1 MGYLDE
7 SGLARY
13 DGLIK
18 SWTTYDSGTV
28 TGLASL
34 LNWQKTA
41 DAASVTCY
49 PVPVSPLEPVVSF
62 LFTETPPLDG
72 NPKSPTNPSTIT
84 GVSSITVTRCETAGV
99 DETDYTASFGG
110 TYYGGTLD
118 LATGVLTVTHVMVEP
133 DSLSY
138 DISAH
143 PADTG
148 DFQYTDTLGRT
159 VTTDGSTLTISDT
172 TGGQIVYNLAT
183 PETVQL
189 TATQIYSLSQVD
201 EYTPRLNTVYSDQQS
216 VQVGYAKSPIQTEL
230 ELTNAIISLGGN
242 V

>member
-7 SGLARY
+7 SGLAHY

-18 SWTTYDSGTV
+18 SWTTYESGTV
-28 TGLASL
+28 DGLAPL

-41 DAASVTCY
+41 DAGAVTCY

-62 LFTETPPLDG
+62 IFTETPPLDG

-84 GVSSITVTRCETAGV
+84 GVSSITVTRCETVGV
-99 DETDYTASFGG
+99 DETVYAIDLGG
-110 TYYGGTLD
+110 TYYGGALD
-118 LATGVLTVTHVMVEP
+118 VATGVLTVTHVMVEP
-133 DSLSY
+133 DSLSF

-143 PADTG
+143 PANTG

-159 VTTDGSTLTISDT
+159 VTTDGTTLTISDA

-189 TATQIYSLSQVD
+189 TSTQIYSLSQAD

-216 VQVGYAKSPIQTEL
+216 VQVGYAKSPIQTES

>member
-18 SWTTYDSGTV
+18 SWVTYDSGTV
-28 TGLASL
+28 DGLEPL

-41 DAASVTCY
+41 TAASVTCY
-49 PVPVSPLEPVVSF
+49 PLPTAPLEPTVNF
-62 LFTETPPLDG
+62 QFTETPPVG
-72 NPKSPTNPSTIT
+72 EKSPTNPSTIT
-84 GVSSITVTRCETAGV
+84 GVSTITVTRCETAGV
-99 DETDYTASFGG
+99 DETDYTIALGD
-110 TYYGGTLD
+110 TYYGGTMD
-118 LATGVLTVTHVMVEP
+118 VATGVLTVTHVMVEP

-159 VTTDGSTLTISDT
+159 VTTDGTTLTISDT
-172 TGGQIVYNLAT
+172 AGGQIVYNLAT

-201 EYTPRLNTVYSDQQS
+201 EYTPRLNTIYSDQQS
-216 VQVGYAKSPIQTEL
+216 VQVGYAKSPIYTES

-242 V
+242 I